1 MKSSKGFA
9 LITTLLLATVM
20 VLLVLALL
28 QSSQLSLRIA
38 DAGQQALQVRQQ
50 AWQQHL
56 QQQVAVEL
64 TPLVAEVAC
73 PPLYAAWQAEQ
84 LVCQRYLK
92 VSSKAQEHWLDSQA
106 ASLVMQI
113 QLQSKV
119 KSDD

>member
-1 MKSSKGFA
+1 MKLSKGFA

-56 QQQVAVEL
+56 QQQVAVEQ

-73 PPLYAAWQAEQ
+73 PPLYAAWQKEQ

-92 VSSKAQEHWLDSQA
+92 VSSKAQEHWQSSQA

-113 QLQSKV
+113 QLQSEALL
-119 KSDD
+119 DD